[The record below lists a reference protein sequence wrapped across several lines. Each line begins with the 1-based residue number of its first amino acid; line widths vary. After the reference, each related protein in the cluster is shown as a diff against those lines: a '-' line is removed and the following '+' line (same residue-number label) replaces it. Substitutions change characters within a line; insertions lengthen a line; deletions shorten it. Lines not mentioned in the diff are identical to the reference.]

1 MKPFPSATCFHET
14 DIKRSICI
22 RCLLLLLLFPLFP
35 CAFGFLFV
43 AFSALGSSCIM
54 TKRDSLLAGFTYPS
68 SSMSMPRR
76 HSRTHGY
83 PSSTAAPSDSL
94 NPSRS
99 VTDSTESTAWPSL
112 RHAGSSDQT
121 SHYGYSTAAT
131 STPIPAPAD
140 HQTPILQEVK
150 KLTHF
155 RWKWQ
160 RLVVNFMPITS
171 PKFEHL
177 KLTTPNQSF
186 AALW

>member
-1 MKPFPSATCFHET
+1 MKPFPTATCFHET
-14 DIKRSICI
+14 DIEKVLVH
-22 RCLLLLLLFPLFP
+22 LLLLWLLFPLT
-35 CAFGFLFV
+35 LV
-43 AFSALGSSCIM
+43 FSVSCPLCTFFSPWLQLCM

-68 SSMSMPRR
+68 TSMSMPRR

-150 KLTHF
+150 KLIHF